1 MRSKGAP
8 VRHRC
13 PCLMLSPAQCVE
25 RHEQGAMPE
34 ADSELQ
40 LCCVPGSTL
49 NHITANLG
57 LCQWRQ
63 VPQHLPCLCSLP
75 DAWHLGHSCSVGSLP
90 TLENERGCLD
100 SGFLQMV
107 LLPRPSKGA
116 VWETGA
122 LLSFSQGWGVF
133 WVPVLSPLPS
143 WSDFVG
149 HQ

>member
-1 MRSKGAP
+1 
-8 VRHRC
+8 
-13 PCLMLSPAQCVE
+13 
-25 RHEQGAMPE
+25 MPE

-75 DAWHLGHSCSVGSLP
+75 DAWHLGHSRSVGSLP

-107 LLPRPSKGA
+107 LRPRPSKGA

-122 LLSFSQGWGVF
+122 LLSFSQGWVCFGYQF
-133 WVPVLSPLPS
+133 FPPFPLGQILLDTSDRQSHNRYKPKLPS
-143 WSDFVG
+143 WLFEF
-149 HQ
+149 